1 MKFVDLFLHKG
12 KTYSSKYK
20 KPLIINTYAISQ
32 HLSRNSHKYIANLEK
47 KIEQLESEI
56 EVVKNHDEIWKIMAP
71 EEYSKA
77 YSTLPPHHGKV
88 LLEIDNMPES
98 AAIYVYLK

>member
-20 KPLIINTYAISQ
+20 KPLMINPYAISQ

-47 KIEQLESEI
+47 KIEQLETKI
-56 EVVKNHDEIWKIMAP
+56 GIVKNSEVPWTMTP
-71 EEYSKA
+71 EEYSEI

-88 LLEIDNMPES
+88 LLEVENIPES
-98 AAIYVYLK
+98 AEIHIYLK